1 MQTTYV
7 DIIGPKHCRYTFR
20 GVNLAELRRA
30 ELYRLAKCFDLA
42 NADSTKND
50 MLGALISKL
59 KLMNAEQEITD
70 MIESEEVAEKD
81 DG

>member
-50 MLGALISKL
+50 ML
-59 KLMNAEQEITD
+59 
-70 MIESEEVAEKD
+70 
-81 DG
+81 